1 MAEISL
7 MNLFELGT
15 QRGNSRSK
23 LNPKLKKRIFG
34 YSQGLCVIDLVQ
46 TINTIQS
53 TGDFLSSLAEKKR
66 QVLLVGTSDHIKD
79 SLAGYAAK
87 FNSGLMPY
95 INYRWLGG
103 TLTNWSTIKKTLK
116 TLEKLNNILEN
127 KEFFEKLSRNEQL
140 NIIKQQSRVAKFFA
154 GLQPLRS
161 NRPGAVIVLDGPN
174 NGIAIKEAESVG
186 VPVIVLTNT
195 SIKVLPQDLSHTIT
209 CNIHSITSVDFIL
222 NYLIDSYNKGFVI
235 GNDKRLLESENS
247 NTNNNSDTK

>member
-1 MAEISL
+1 

-23 LNPKLKKRIFG
+23 LNPKLKKRVFG
-34 YSQGLCVIDLVQ
+34 FTQGLCVIDLVQ
-46 TINTIQS
+46 TIDSIQ
-53 TGDFLSSLAEKKR
+53 TTANFLSSLAEKKR
-66 QVLLVGTSDHIKD
+66 QVLLVGTSDHIQN
-79 SLAGYAAK
+79 SLATYAAK

-116 TLEKLNNILEN
+116 TLEKLDNIIEN

-140 NIIKQQSRVAKFFA
+140 NVIKKQARVAKFFA

-195 SIKVLPQDLSHTIT
+195 SIKVLPKDLTHTIT
-209 CNIHSITSVDFIL
+209 CNIHSISSVEFIL
-222 NYLIDSYNKGFVI
+222 DYLIDSYNKGFI
-235 GNDKRLLESENS
+235 AGNEKRMQETENTTNPT
-247 NTNNNSDTK
+247 NTVTK